1 MKDVWKVIKEL
12 IKSWP
17 VVVRLARYNND
28 QVYRQNYLG
37 NIWHFADPA
46 LQIGVMILMFAVR
59 NGEDKGNP
67 HATGLAGYIGWI
79 ALGMVTYFF
88 MQAAMKKSAKS
99 IQSQIKILARMRFS
113 LSAVPMTEIVTELK
127 RYFIMLGMAFLAIL
141 FMNVRPSIY
150 WLQFFYYFFAMIIFL
165 YALSLVTSTI
175 TVLIPDFYN
184 AYAAILRVGMWVSGV
199 IIPVDS
205 PSFPLILSNILKI
218 NPLYYL
224 IQGFRETLLENPM
237 WFWHNITSNLIFWG
251 IVFILL
257 IIGAHIHIRFRNR
270 FMDFV

>member
-1 MKDVWKVIKEL
+1 MKDVWKIIKEL
-12 IKSWP
+12 VKSWP
-17 VVVRLARYNND
+17 VVIRLARYNND

-46 LQIGVMILMFAVR
+46 LQIGVMILMFAIR

-67 HATGLAGYIGWI
+67 QATGLSGYIGWI

-113 LSAVPMTEIVTELK
+113 LSAVPMTEIVTELR
-127 RYFIMLGMAFLAIL
+127 RYFVMLGMAFFAIL
-141 FMNVRPSIY
+141 FMNVKPTIY
-150 WLQFFYYFFAMIIFL
+150 WFQFFYYFFAMIIFL

-175 TVLIPDFYN
+175 TVLVPDFYN
-184 AYAAILRVGMWVSGV
+184 AYAAILRVGMWISGV

-205 PSFPLILSNILKI
+205 PSFPLVLSNILKL
-218 NPLYYL
+218 NPLYYI

-257 IIGAHIHIRFRNR
+257 IVGSHIHIRFRNR

>member
-12 IKSWP
+12 VKSWP
-17 VVVRLARYNND
+17 VVIRLARYNND

-59 NGEDKGNP
+59 NGEDKGNA
-67 HATGLAGYIGWI
+67 HATGLSGYIGWI

-88 MQAAMKKSAKS
+88 MQTAMKKSAKS

-127 RYFIMLGMAFLAIL
+127 RYFVMLGMAFFAIL
-141 FMNVRPSIY
+141 FMNVQPSIY

-165 YALSLVTSTI
+165 YALSLVTSTV

-205 PSFPLILSNILKI
+205 PSFPLILSNILKPGLFI
-218 NPLYYL
+218 KTNKDPLK
-224 IQGFRETLLENPM
+224 QQVNTVSAGFALSPV
-237 WFWHNITSNLIFWG
+237 G
-251 IVFILL
+251 
-257 IIGAHIHIRFRNR
+257 
-270 FMDFV
+270 